1 MSWNR
6 VSSAETAYKTL
17 RVSRFQRSRGN
28 ETPFL
33 ASTFGTVGKSSAGW
47 ATRRKLERWH
57 VTPR

>member
-1 MSWNR
+1 MSWKR

-17 RVSRFQRSRGN
+17 RVNRFQRSSGN

-33 ASTFGTVGKSSAGW
+33 ASTFGTVGKSSAGC
-47 ATRRKLERWH
+47 ATSRKLDRWQ

>member
-17 RVSRFQRSRGN
+17 RVNRFHMSRGKLMC
-28 ETPFL
+28 PFP
-33 ASTFGTVGKSSAGW
+33 STLGTVGKSSAGW
-47 ATRRKLERWH
+47 ATRRKLDRSQ